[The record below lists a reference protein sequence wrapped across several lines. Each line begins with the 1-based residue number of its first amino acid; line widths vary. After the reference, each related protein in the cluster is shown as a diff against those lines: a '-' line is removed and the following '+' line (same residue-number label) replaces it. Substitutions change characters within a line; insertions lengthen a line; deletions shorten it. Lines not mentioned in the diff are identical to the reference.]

1 MLFESTIEIIYIV
14 IVVVVV
20 ATVETTAAVT
30 HHHISVVVERYAM
43 ATGRRCCFSVECSYE
58 LVKYVPSF
66 LHTHNHDIFLFFI
79 YFHISYYLQQF
90 YM

>member
-14 IVVVVV
+14 IVV

-43 ATGRRCCFSVECSYE
+43 ATGRRCWGRFSVECSYE

-66 LHTHNHDIFLFFI
+66 LHTHNHDIFVLI
-79 YFHISYYLQQF
+79 YFNISNYLQQF
-90 YM
+90 YI